1 MNRERWLR
9 RGVSTLGWLAS
20 LLGALMVALQVFPR
34 VQLRHPYMALA
45 ASFIPYGTFAW
56 AVATL
61 ALVFARRW
69 WVQLGSV
76 LTVAALLLQLAW
88 TRPYWPWQ
96 APTNHT
102 DLTVMTQNTY
112 YGWANHADVLA
123 ALERYHPDIV
133 VLSEATMQLQGLFD
147 DPRWQAQL
155 PYHVG
160 APGEDWHSN
169 SLMVFSRVPL
179 TPLEGDD
186 PGEHYRVLRAELPS
200 DPVSVIAVHADNPT
214 DRFPGWVSDLAKVRT
229 AASQHTGPLVVLG
242 DFNAVRE
249 HAPLRDLLSV
259 GLTDAAEQ
267 SGAGFLPTYRANRW
281 LPALIRIDHVLVDG
295 QLSASWMTSLATQ
308 GTDHWGLVAGLA
320 RT

>member
-1 MNRERWLR
+1 MTWERWLR
-9 RGVSTLGWLAS
+9 RGVSTLGWLAG
-20 LLGALMVALQVFPR
+20 LTGALLVLLRAFPG
-34 VQLRHPYMALA
+34 VQLWHPLLTLA
-45 ASFIPYGTFAW
+45 ASFIPYGILAW
-56 AVATL
+56 LIATL

-96 APTNHT
+96 SPTTDT

-112 YGWANHADVLA
+112 YGWANPAEILA
-123 ALERYHPDIV
+123 ALDRYHPDIV
-133 VLSEATMQLQGLFD
+133 VLSEATMQLKGLFE

-160 APGEDWHSN
+160 APGQDWHSE
-169 SLMVFSRVPL
+169 SLMVFSRAPL
-179 TPLEGDD
+179 TPLAGDD
-186 PGEHYRVLRAELPS
+186 PAEHYRVLRVELAS
-200 DPVSVIAVHADNPT
+200 GPVSVIAVHADNPT
-214 DRFPGWVSDLAKVRT
+214 DRFEGWVSDLAKVRA
-229 AASQHTGPLVVLG
+229 AASQLIGPLVVLG

-267 SGAGFLPTYRANRW
+267 AGAGFLPTYRADTW
-281 LPALIRIDHVLVDG
+281 FPPLIRIDQILVEER
-295 QLSASWMTSLATQ
+295 LSASWMTSLPVR
-308 GTDHWGLVAGLA
+308 GTDHRGLVAGLA
-320 RT
+320 RR

>member
-1 MNRERWLR
+1 MTWERWLR
-9 RGVSTLGWLAS
+9 RGVSTLGWLA
-20 LLGALMVALQVFPR
+20 GFAGGLMVLLQALPQ
-34 VQLRHPYMALA
+34 VQLWHPALALA
-45 ASFIPYGTFAW
+45 ASFIPYGICAW

-76 LTVAALLLQLAW
+76 LTAAALLLQLAW

-96 APTNHT
+96 APTTRT
-102 DLTVMTQNTY
+102 DVTVMTQNTY

-123 ALERYHPDIV
+123 ALDRYHPDLV
-133 VLSEATMQLQGLFD
+133 VLSEATMQLQGLFN

-160 APGEDWHSN
+160 APGEDWHSE
-169 SLMVFSRVPL
+169 SLMVFSRAPL
-179 TPLEGDD
+179 TPLAGDY
-186 PGEHYRVLRAELPS
+186 PAAHHRVLRAELPGG
-200 DPVSVIAVHADNPT
+200 PVSVIAVHADNPT
-214 DRFPGWVSDLAKVRT
+214 DRFEGWVSDLAKVRT
-229 AASQHTGPLVVLG
+229 AASRLTGPLVVLG

-267 SGAGFLPTYRANRW
+267 SGAGFLPTYQANRW
-281 LPALIRIDHVLVDG
+281 FPPLIRIDQILVDG
-295 QLSASWMTSLATQ
+295 QLSASWMTSLAVR
-308 GTDHWGLVAGLA
+308 GTDHRGLVAGLA
-320 RT
+320 RH